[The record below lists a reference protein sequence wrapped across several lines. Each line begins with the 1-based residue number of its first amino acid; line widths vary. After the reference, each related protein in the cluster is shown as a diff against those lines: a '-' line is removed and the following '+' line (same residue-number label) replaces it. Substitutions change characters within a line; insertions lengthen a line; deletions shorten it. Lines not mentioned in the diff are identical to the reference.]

1 MKKVKPALALVMGT
15 VLALGATACG
25 SEEPAAT
32 DTGSDTNNQS
42 TETKEDVTLNIFQ
55 FKVEINDQLKQA
67 IETYE
72 AANPHVT
79 INLETVGGGDDYG
92 AALKAKF
99 TSDTTIFNIGGP
111 QDVQDWLPKLE
122 DLSDQPW
129 VANAASGTIDGV
141 TIDGAVYGLPYAIE
155 GYGLVY
161 NKAIFEACGINGD
174 DINTYAKLEEAFST
188 IQSKID
194 AGELKDQFP
203 QLEAVVE
210 LPAKETWVTGLHS
223 SNAFLNQEFG
233 SSLDSYAAE
242 TLDFTYSDAFKK
254 YIDLQ
259 ANYTA
264 SKDDKAKLNA
274 VDYSTQV
281 GGGIGI
287 GRVAVVQQGNWI
299 YGDVASI
306 DQETADN
313 LGMLPIP
320 VEGVIEDSIPIGVP
334 MYWAVNNEASDAAK
348 EEAKAFLNWLYQSD
362 EGKQIVVNEFLFIP
376 PFTNYD
382 GIEPQDS
389 LGKAVKSYSDAGKT
403 TPWVFM
409 GYPTDW
415 GMNVLGAKLQ
425 GYFDGSLTWDQVIS
439 ESKDLWAQTR

>member
-1 MKKVKPALALVMGT
+1 MKKVKPALALIMGT
-15 VLALGATACG
+15 VIALGATAC
-25 SEEPAAT
+25 STDEPAPVE
-32 DTGSDTNNQS
+32 NNGG
-42 TETKEDVTLNIFQ
+42 ETKEEVTLNIFQ
-55 FKVEINDQLKQA
+55 FKVEINDQLRNA
-67 IETYE
+67 IATYQ

-92 AALKAKF
+92 ASLKAKF
-99 TSDTTIFNIGGP
+99 NESTTIFNVGGP
-111 QDVQDWLPKLE
+111 QDVKDWLPKLE

-129 VANAASGTIDGV
+129 VANAASGTLDGV
-141 TIDGAVYGLPYAIE
+141 TIDSGVYGLPYAIE

-161 NKAIFEACGINGD
+161 NKAIFEAAGIDGSTLD
-174 DINTYAKLEEAFST
+174 TYAELEEAFAT

-194 AGELKDQFP
+194 SGELAEQFP
-203 QLEAVVE
+203 LLEAVVE
-210 LPAKETWVTGLHS
+210 LPAKETWVTGLHA
-223 SNAFLNQEFG
+223 SNAFLNQEFT

-242 TLDFTYSDAFKK
+242 NLEFTYSDAFKK
-254 YIDLQ
+254 YMDLQ
-259 ANYTA
+259 ADYSS

-287 GRVAVVQQGNWI
+287 GRVAVIQQGNWV

-313 LGMLPIP
+313 LGILPIP
-320 VEGVIEDSIPIGVP
+320 VEGVVENSIPIGVP
-334 MYWAVNNEASDAAK
+334 MYWSINNAAPEAAK
-348 EEAKAFLNWLYQSD
+348 EEAKAFLNWLYQSE
-362 EGKQIVVNEFLFIP
+362 EGKNIVVNEFRFIP

-389 LGKAVKSYSDAGKT
+389 LGQAVKAFADAGNT
-403 TPWVFM
+403 TSWVFM

-425 GYFDGSLTWDQVIS
+425 GYFDGSLTWDQVIE
-439 ESKDLWAQTR
+439 ESKTLWTETR